1 VAIRVI
7 SGHRCIFW
15 NKDNKQILKMVIDLR
30 NIKLSDQIKKVNEI
44 IESSFTETSIITNE
58 ETIIKMI
65 PMQILDKKIKCKMKF
80 TDNSWRVNLIA
91 KEAK

>member
-1 VAIRVI
+1 
-7 SGHRCIFW
+7 
-15 NKDNKQILKMVIDLR
+15 MVVDLR

-44 IESSFTETSIITNE
+44 IESSFLETSIITNE

-65 PMQILDKKIKCKMKF
+65 PMQILNKKIKCKMKF

>member
-1 VAIRVI
+1 
-7 SGHRCIFW
+7 
-15 NKDNKQILKMVIDLR
+15 MVVDLR

-44 IESSFTETSIITNE
+44 IESSFVQTSIITNE

-65 PMQILDKKIKCKMKF
+65 PMQILNKKIKCKMKF

>member
-1 VAIRVI
+1 MKYNFEINIVHYKELKERKQKLENELQKHDIKFSFI
-7 SGHRCIFW
+7 
-15 NKDNKQILKMVIDLR
+15 DNFDRKSLTK
-30 NIKLSDQIKKVNEI
+30 
-44 IESSFTETSIITNE
+44 NE

>member
-1 VAIRVI
+1 
-7 SGHRCIFW
+7 
-15 NKDNKQILKMVIDLR
+15 MVVDLR

-44 IESSFTETSIITNE
+44 IESSFKETSIITNE

-65 PMQILDKKIKCKMKF
+65 PMQILNKKIKCKMKF

>member
-1 VAIRVI
+1 
-7 SGHRCIFW
+7 
-15 NKDNKQILKMVIDLR
+15 MVVDLR

-65 PMQILDKKIKCKMKF
+65 PMQILNKKIKCKMKF
-80 TDNSWRVNLIA
+80 TDNSWRVNLVS

>member
-1 VAIRVI
+1 
-7 SGHRCIFW
+7 
-15 NKDNKQILKMVIDLR
+15 MVVDLR

-44 IESSFTETSIITNE
+44 IESSFVETSIITNE

-65 PMQILDKKIKCKMKF
+65 PMQILNKKIKCKMKF
-80 TDNSWRVNLIA
+80 TDNSWIVNLIA

>member
-1 VAIRVI
+1 
-7 SGHRCIFW
+7 
-15 NKDNKQILKMVIDLR
+15 MVVDLR

-44 IESSFTETSIITNE
+44 IGSSFVETSIITNE

>member
-1 VAIRVI
+1 
-7 SGHRCIFW
+7 
-15 NKDNKQILKMVIDLR
+15 MVIDLR

-65 PMQILDKKIKCKMKF
+65 PMQILNKKIKCKMKF
-80 TDNSWRVNLIA
+80 TDNSWRVNLVS
-91 KEAK
+91 KEAKWNLKNH

>member
-1 VAIRVI
+1 
-7 SGHRCIFW
+7 
-15 NKDNKQILKMVIDLR
+15 MVVDLR

-44 IESSFTETSIITNE
+44 IESSFVETSIITNE

-65 PMQILDKKIKCKMKF
+65 PMQILNKKIKCKMKF

>member
-1 VAIRVI
+1 
-7 SGHRCIFW
+7 
-15 NKDNKQILKMVIDLR
+15 MVVDLR
-30 NIKLSDQIKKVNEI
+30 NIKLSDQIRKVNEI
-44 IESSFTETSIITNE
+44 IESSFVETSIITNE

-65 PMQILDKKIKCKMKF
+65 PMQILNKKIKCKMKF

>member
-1 VAIRVI
+1 
-7 SGHRCIFW
+7 
-15 NKDNKQILKMVIDLR
+15 MVIDLR

-65 PMQILDKKIKCKMKF
+65 PMQILNKKIKCKMKF
-80 TDNSWRVNLIA
+80 TDNSRRVNLIA
-91 KEAK
+91 KEVA

>member
-1 VAIRVI
+1 
-7 SGHRCIFW
+7 
-15 NKDNKQILKMVIDLR
+15 MVIDLR

-65 PMQILDKKIKCKMKF
+65 PMQILNKKIKCKMKI
-80 TDNSWRVNLIA
+80 TYKSWRVNIIA
-91 KEAK
+91 KEVALNFKNH

>member
-1 VAIRVI
+1 MVIRVI
-7 SGHRCIFW
+7 SGHRCLFR
-15 NKDNKQILKMVIDLR
+15 NKDNKQVLKMVIDLR
-30 NIKLSDQIKKVNEI
+30 NTKLSDQIKKVNEI
-44 IESSFTETSIITNE
+44 IESSFKETSIITNE

>member
-1 VAIRVI
+1 
-7 SGHRCIFW
+7 
-15 NKDNKQILKMVIDLR
+15 MVIDLR

-58 ETIIKMI
+58 ETTIKMI
-65 PMQILDKKIKCKMKF
+65 PMQILNKKIKCKMKF

-91 KEAK
+91 KEVA